1 MGTVVSFLVDPMDLP
16 EEQATQAIEEACQEF
31 MDLDDCF
38 STWKPGSEL
47 SQWRVGH
54 EREPSELMG
63 EVIGLC
69 VDARD
74 ITKGF
79 FDPWAMPGGF
89 DPTGL
94 VKGWAAERALRVLS
108 ERGVTAALVNAGG
121 DICVLPGT
129 SYSVGIRH
137 PSEPDALCAVVDIES
152 SVATSGIYERGH
164 HFVNPFGG
172 QIAAISATVV
182 GGRLALADALATA
195 LAIGGTEVLY
205 LLEEIEGVE
214 GFYISPRG
222 SMFKTSGMVFC
233 DAPDTARGCD
243 ESDAALRGP
252 QGNRTAVADQ
262 PLRRLVAR
270 G

>member
-1 MGTVVSFLVDPMDLP
+1 MGTVVSFLVDPVDLAQ
-16 EEQATQAIEEACQEF
+16 EQATQAIEEACQEL
-31 MDLDDCF
+31 MDLDDRF

-47 SQWRVGH
+47 SRWRAGH
-54 EREPSELMG
+54 ESEPSELMA

-108 ERGVTAALVNAGG
+108 EKGVSAALVNAGG

-129 SYSVGIRH
+129 RYSVGIRH
-137 PSEPDALCAVVDIES
+137 PSEPEALCAVVDIET
-152 SVATSGIYERGH
+152 SVATSGIYERGD

-172 QIAAISATVV
+172 PIAAISATVV
-182 GGRLALADALATA
+182 GGPLALADALATA

-205 LLEEIEGVE
+205 LLEGIEGVE
-214 GFYISPRG
+214 GFYVSPGG
-222 SMFKTSGMVFC
+222 SMYKTSGMVFS
-233 DAPDTARGCD
+233 DVPDGARVSEEAD
-243 ESDAALRGP
+243 SALGGSRED
-252 QGNRTAVADQ
+252 RTAIADHS
-262 PLRRLVAR
+262 PRGLVAR
-270 G
+270 A